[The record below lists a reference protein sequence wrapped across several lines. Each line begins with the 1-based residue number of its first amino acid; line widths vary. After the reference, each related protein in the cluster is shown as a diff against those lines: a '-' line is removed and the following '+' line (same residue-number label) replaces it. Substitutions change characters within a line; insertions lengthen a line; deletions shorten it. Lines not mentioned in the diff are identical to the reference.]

1 LDFGVHGHDYA
12 QVVSTI
18 ISSSCHLSEPEI
30 HEKIAQRLE
39 CKLSRRFRDADAIQQ
54 ELADAGVYLHD
65 GRKEWRAD
73 GERFVAGEERRSD
86 GKPGRTVA
94 SRNSREKVVYTPSE
108 YSNHHASVL
117 SSEELMQI
125 EQLVEQRTKA
135 KLTRDYDTADAIRND
150 LLTTYN
156 VYLDDR
162 LQQWSVGGTFFS
174 TATTTTTT
182 RRTSSRVDRYP
193 SRQPLEQQQQQ
204 QQQRTRRSSTVTND
218 DEEGRRFRNPMQQ
231 EENNYDNSD
240 YNIGNEEVQDVLEDG
255 SVASTTFVRDSEN
268 ASIRYDVLS
277 DLTIPQLKDKL
288 REQGLPVSGKK
299 AELIDRLLSKNEDG
313 TQ

>member
-1 LDFGVHGHDYA
+1 
-12 QVVSTI
+12 
-18 ISSSCHLSEPEI
+18 
-30 HEKIAQRLE
+30 
-39 CKLSRRFRDADAIQQ
+39 
-54 ELADAGVYLHD
+54 
-65 GRKEWRAD
+65 
-73 GERFVAGEERRSD
+73 
-86 GKPGRTVA
+86 
-94 SRNSREKVVYTPSE
+94 
-108 YSNHHASVL
+108 
-117 SSEELMQI
+117 
-125 EQLVEQRTKA
+125 
-135 KLTRDYDTADAIRND
+135 
-150 LLTTYN
+150 
-156 VYLDDR
+156 
-162 LQQWSVGGTFFS
+162 
-174 TATTTTTT
+174 
-182 RRTSSRVDRYP
+182 VDRYP
-193 SRQPLEQQQQQ
+193 SRQPLEQQ

-268 ASIRYDVLS
+268 ANIRYDVLS